1 MRRYTDE
8 DDASKPAQPAPEVVK
23 PEPAVVNGSGV
34 VKAEEPM
41 GHSEQNDEKDQQM
54 YNNEQDG
61 DDDIDFNLGNS
72 NDYREP
78 PAQHGAHGPG
88 IKEDG

>member
-1 MRRYTDE
+1 
-8 DDASKPAQPAPEVVK
+8 
-23 PEPAVVNGSGV
+23 VVNGANE
-34 VKAEEPM
+34 VKVEDIAGEVEHNGEADP
-41 GHSEQNDEKDQQM
+41 HM

-61 DDDIDFNLGNS
+61 DDEIDFNLGNS

-78 PAQHGAHGPG
+78 SAHENHGPG